1 MVTLAPVL
9 TPHGVLTLA
18 RSWEADA
25 ALVLEVERG
34 VRLERAF
41 ARGSGHGL
49 LVLGADE
56 VGTALPP
63 TLSYWR
69 NFAARYVTA
78 LCALPVGERSKS
90 AVPILADGEFDTM
103 AAAVPPMT
111 GAEYLTTEVLADL
124 WRGMDA

>member
-34 VRLERAF
+34 IRLERAF

-49 LVLGADE
+49 LVLGGSRH
-56 VGTALPP
+56 GTPSDVVLLAELRGALRDGPMLPFLASASEASQPCRFLRTASSTRWPP
-63 TLSYWR
+63 PFR
-69 NFAARYVTA
+69 
-78 LCALPVGERSKS
+78 P
-90 AVPILADGEFDTM
+90 
-103 AAAVPPMT
+103 
-111 GAEYLTTEVLADL
+111 
-124 WRGMDA
+124 